1 MVGWAS
7 SRHHR
12 RMEELLTVAA
22 VARRIGVAPATL
34 RTWARRYGLGPSS
47 HEAGEHRRYCPSDL
61 AKLTLMRRLITAGVA
76 PAEAAEQALAHKGEV
91 KVEKILKT
99 FEVREDV
106 VAAIVNAA
114 NSLDRNFVESILR
127 KDIDKYGVIDSWQE
141 VIVPVLVIVGNA
153 WAETGTG
160 IEVEHLLSEI
170 VTSILRDRTKSMKT
184 PINSRPV
191 LLASVGEELHTL
203 ALHALHAAL
212 SEIKVECHFLGA
224 RTPLEAL
231 SNVVTRSAPP
241 AVFLWAQLSKNGDP
255 MYFRDTPAIRP
266 APRYILGGPGWDRE
280 QCADVAFADDLT
292 LACEQIK
299 QAIGA

>member
-1 MVGWAS
+1 
-7 SRHHR
+7 
-12 RMEELLTVAA
+12 
-22 VARRIGVAPATL
+22 
-34 RTWARRYGLGPSS
+34 
-47 HEAGEHRRYCPSDL
+47 
-61 AKLTLMRRLITAGVA
+61 MRRLISAGVA
-76 PAEAAEQALAHKGEV
+76 PADAAEQALAHKGEL
-91 KVEKILKT
+91 KIEKIVKNFT
-99 FEVREDV
+99 VRQDV
-106 VAAIVNAA
+106 VEAIVNAA
-114 NSLDRNFVESILR
+114 NILDKNFVEDVLR
-127 KDIDKYGVIDSWQE
+127 KDIEKHGVINSWQE

-160 IEVEHLLSEI
+160 IEVEHLLSETI
-170 VTSILRDRTKSMKT
+170 TSILRDRTKSMKT

-191 LLASVGEELHTL
+191 LIASVGEELHTL
-203 ALHALHAAL
+203 AIHALHAAL

-224 RTPLEAL
+224 RTPLSAL
-231 SNVVTRSAPP
+231 STVVTRSAPP

-255 MYFRDTPAIRP
+255 MYFRDTPVIRP

>member
-1 MVGWAS
+1 
-7 SRHHR
+7 
-12 RMEELLTVAA
+12 MEELLTVAA

-47 HEAGEHRRYCPSDL
+47 HEAGEHRRYCASDL

-106 VAAIVNAA
+106 VAAVVKAA
-114 NSLDRNFVESILR
+114 NSLDRNFIESILR
-127 KDIDKYGVIDSWQE
+127 KDIEKYGVIDSWQE
-141 VIVPVLVIVGNA
+141 VIVPVLVIVGDA
-153 WAETGTG
+153 WAATGTG
-160 IEVEHLLSEI
+160 IEVEHLLSETI
-170 VTSILRDRTKSMKT
+170 TSILRDRTKAMKT
-184 PINSRPV
+184 PINARPV

-212 SEIKVECHFLGA
+212 SELKVECHFLGA

-231 SNVVTRSAPP
+231 ANVVTRSAPP
-241 AVFLWAQLSKNGDP
+241 AIFLWAQLPKNGDP
-255 MYFRDTPAIRP
+255 MYFRDIPAIRP
-266 APRYILGGPGWDRE
+266 APRFILGGPGWDRDE
-280 QCADVAFADDLT
+280 CDDVSFADDLT
-292 LACEQIK
+292 LACDQIK
-299 QAIGA
+299 QALGA

>member
-22 VARRIGVAPATL
+22 VARQIGVAPATL

>member
-1 MVGWAS
+1 
-7 SRHHR
+7 
-12 RMEELLTVAA
+12 MEELLTVAA

-47 HEAGEHRRYCPSDL
+47 HEAGEHRRYCASDL

-76 PAEAAEQALAHKGEV
+76 PAEAAEQALAHKGDV

-106 VAAIVNAA
+106 VAAIVKAA

-127 KDIDKYGVIDSWQE
+127 KDIEKYGVIDSWQE
-141 VIVPVLVIVGNA
+141 VIVPVLVIVGDA
-153 WAETGTG
+153 WQETGTG
-160 IEVEHLLSEI
+160 IEVEHLLSETI
-170 VTSILRDRTKSMKT
+170 TAILRERSKQLKA
-184 PINSRPV
+184 PLNSRPV
-191 LLASVGEELHTL
+191 LLASVGEELHCL

-212 SEIKVECHFLGA
+212 AEAKVDCNFLGA

-255 MYFRDTPAIRP
+255 KFFRDIPSIRP
-266 APRYILGGPGWDRE
+266 APRFILGGPGWDRE
-280 QCADVAFADDLT
+280 QCGDVSFADDLS
-292 LACEQIK
+292 LACAQIK
-299 QAIGA
+299 QALGA

>member
-1 MVGWAS
+1 
-7 SRHHR
+7 
-12 RMEELLTVAA
+12 MEELLTVAA

-106 VAAIVNAA
+106 VAAVVKAA

-127 KDIDKYGVIDSWQE
+127 KDIEKYGVIDSWQE
-141 VIVPVLVIVGNA
+141 VIVPVLVIVGDA
-153 WAETGTG
+153 WQETGTG
-160 IEVEHLLSEI
+160 IEVEHLLSETI
-170 VTSILRDRTKSMKT
+170 TAILRERSKQLKT
-184 PINSRPV
+184 PLNSRPV
-191 LLASVGEELHTL
+191 LLASVGEELHCL

-212 SEIKVECHFLGA
+212 AEAKVDCNFLGA

-241 AVFLWAQLSKNGDP
+241 AVFLWAQLPKNGDP
-255 MYFRDTPAIRP
+255 MYFRDIPAIRP
-266 APRYILGGPGWDRE
+266 APRFILGGPGWDRDE
-280 QCADVAFADDLT
+280 CGDVSFADDLT

-299 QAIGA
+299 QALGA